1 VSTIANYRQATIKQ
15 NNNWMSKVKQQHY
28 VWRHYLRSWANDEI
42 IWAYFKRIGKI
53 EKSNLMGVA
62 QERYFYKLID
72 LTESEELFL
81 KNYIDKN
88 SPHAVKDLNFDFLRL
103 FTYPYRSKKQF
114 EKNPFLFV
122 DKELF
127 DKEIEE
133 IEINLM
139 EWAHG
144 EMESFG
150 HKILKYRTLDDLKTI
165 ENDNNLF
172 EAILFLCFQF
182 VRTKNMKNS
191 ALSYFKGKSSK
202 ELAQKT
208 WSILS
213 YVTATSLA
221 YKIVSHPNLKFVFLE
236 NKSTNFFITG
246 DQPVFNL
253 LVDKVNENCD
263 VLDLEFYYPIT
274 PSHALLVH
282 FRNDQGDKFLNQSA
296 DEILIGYLNKKVF
309 ENSDFFVFANNKE
322 QLEILHETN
331 LL

>member
-1 VSTIANYRQATIKQ
+1 
-15 NNNWMSKVKQQHY
+15 MSKVKQQHY
-28 VWRHYLRSWANDEI
+28 VWRHYLRSWADDEI

-81 KNYIDKN
+81 KKYIDEN

-103 FTYPYRSKKQF
+103 FTSSHRLKIQF
-114 EKNPFLFV
+114 EENASIFV

-139 EWAHG
+139 ERAHG
-144 EMESFG
+144 KMESFG
-150 HKILKYRTLDDLKTI
+150 LKLLKFRTLDDLKTI
-165 ENDNNLF
+165 ENDDTLF
-172 EAILFLCFQF
+172 EAVLFLCFQF

-191 ALSYFKGKSSK
+191 ALSYFNGKPSE

-208 WSILS
+208 WNILS

-221 YKIVSHPNLKFVFLE
+221 YNIASHPNLKFVFVE

-253 LVDKVNENCD
+253 LGDKADENGN

-274 PSHALLVH
+274 PNHALLVH
-282 FRNDQGDKFLNQSA
+282 FRSDQGDKFLNQSA
-296 DEILIGYLNKKVF
+296 DENLIEHLNKKVF

-322 QLEILHETN
+322 QLEFLHETN